1 MDLHLGGVHRQGL
14 GEVSP
19 EVPVHLVVQQL
30 VTGGVVVPFLP
41 HQLQEV
47 AAAPRLGSGGQR
59 QTELFCIGPRQR
71 FLKGP
76 TFTLA
81 LLPEKLFR
89 VSLVQKIVSFCC
101 CAAGFE
107 EEAGRC
113 RRWRCVIHDLH
124 ELQIHDDL

>member
-89 VSLVQKIVSFCC
+89 VSLVQKLCHFVV
-101 CAAGFE
+101 ALQGL
-107 EEAGRC
+107 
-113 RRWRCVIHDLH
+113 RRKQVDA
-124 ELQIHDDL
+124 EDVDV